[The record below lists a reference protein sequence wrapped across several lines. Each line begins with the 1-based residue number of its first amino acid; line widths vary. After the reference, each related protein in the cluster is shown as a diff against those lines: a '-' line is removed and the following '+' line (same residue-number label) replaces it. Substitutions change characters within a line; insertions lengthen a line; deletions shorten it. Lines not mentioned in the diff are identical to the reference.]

1 MERVAYAARADTAI
15 RSAAFDAL
23 DDRYETGASAWD
35 LMDTPP
41 SSVEAIR
48 DDINALKERL
58 AQAAPR
64 RAVQEMDRAI
74 SLLNRQMEDMRTSG
88 DAARSQDNAAVE
100 AELRKLKAA
109 LDADRSP
116 ARFQALA
123 AGVEVLARKLDSLA
137 AKTVNPMD
145 IARIQRQTDEM
156 KALATRAL
164 APGGLKDIAVRIAKV
179 AEAVERRVS
188 EASEAF
194 TQSAEALIAKVKQ
207 LEASYV
213 LGGQSN
219 ADELRRDIRTEIGA
233 IATRMDKMGEQI
245 AGLSP
250 AVSGAF
256 AARLD
261 VLLTRIERADSL
273 DKAALA
279 PITEAMDRHMA
290 GLTDRVRDT
299 QTRLNRLDSIEA
311 ALDRVTSEMGRLRE
325 ATLSAPVE
333 AAHAVAMKMSKDE
346 DGAAVVG
353 LKRGLAALEARQ
365 EELERRAGLWDE
377 AEAELQDLSTDL
389 GRTAH
394 DGNLWMP
401 QDAMEADADG
411 EWEEFGEA
419 EAAPEHAPAV
429 SHAPAAAPH
438 PAEPAREAPRPEP
451 VQAAPSA
458 SPKAGPQAQPQVQ
471 PKAAA
476 HAGPNPQAVPKAGA
490 SAGGPRAPEVTA
502 EGRKARPRRVRLEP
516 APELHAQSAVS
527 EAEAEAQRAA
537 AARRVN
543 WTVGHREGQPRE
555 RKALFGMLLGSRQA
569 MLLTLLAGAAGMMLM
584 SMAAV
589 LVFQHGSGLVSGVTA
604 SVSSLFSPVRDLP
617 SPVGPSALR
626 TAAFS
631 GDLAAAYAV
640 GVRYAD
646 GDGTKPDAKA
656 AEKWLA
662 YAVAGGSAPA
672 AYRLGS
678 LYENETHN
686 LKEAQRFYE
695 WAAEQG
701 NVRAMHNLG
710 VLYSQGVDGK
720 PDWPNAIKWFRKSAE
735 SGQTDSQYNLGVIY
749 ARGLSGRTD
758 SAEAWKWFALAA
770 SQGDADSASKRDSI
784 AERAEPAGL
793 DRAKQEVASFRP
805 QPLDPNANTVAM
817 RPEWETSAAGRTA
830 SLAAGR

>member
-15 RSAAFDAL
+15 RSAAFGAL

-88 DAARSQDNAAVE
+88 DAARTQDNAAVE
-100 AELRKLKAA
+100 VELRKLKAA
-109 LDADRSP
+109 LDSDRSP

-123 AGVEVLARKLDSLA
+123 AGVEALARKLDSLA
-137 AKTVNPMD
+137 AKTVNPVD
-145 IARIQRQTDEM
+145 IARLQRQTDEM

-164 APGGLKDIAVRIAKV
+164 APGGLKDIAVRIATV
-179 AEAVERRVS
+179 AEAVERRMS

-194 TQSAEALIAKVKQ
+194 TQTAEALIAKVKQ

-219 ADELRRDIRTEIGA
+219 ADELRRDIRAEIGA

-261 VLLTRIERADSL
+261 VLLTRIERVDSL

-290 GLTDRVRDT
+290 GLADRVRDT
-299 QTRLNRLDSIEA
+299 QTRLSRLDSIEA

-333 AAHAVAMKMSKDE
+333 AAHAVAMKMSKDA

-377 AEAELQDLSTDL
+377 AEAELQDLSTNL
-389 GRTAH
+389 GRTAS

-401 QDAMEADADG
+401 QDAMEAEEA
-411 EWEEFGEA
+411 WEDYVEEEA
-419 EAAPEHAPAV
+419 TPAPEPAPAMP
-429 SHAPAAAPH
+429 HAQAAAPR
-438 PAEPAREAPRPEP
+438 PAEPPREVPRAEP
-451 VQAAPSA
+451 VQAAPST
-458 SPKAGPQAQPQVQ
+458 PKPVPQPAPQAA
-471 PKAAA
+471 PKVAAQA
-476 HAGPNPQAVPKAGA
+476 APNPQAVPKVGAQAGA
-490 SAGGPRAPEVTA
+490 ARAPEVNA
-502 EGRKARPRRVRLEP
+502 DGRKARPRRVRLEP
-516 APELHAQSAVS
+516 APELHAHAAGS
-527 EAEAEAQRAA
+527 EAEAEAQHAA

-555 RKALFGMLLGSRQA
+555 RKARFGVLLGSRQA
-569 MLLTLLAGAAGMMLM
+569 VLLTLLAGAAGMMLM

-589 LVFQHGSGLVSGVTA
+589 LVFQHGPGLVSGVTT
-604 SVSSLFSPVRDLP
+604 SISSLFSPVRDLP

-646 GDGTKPDAKA
+646 GDGTQPDAKA

-720 PDWPNAIKWFRKSAE
+720 PDWPSAIKWFRKSAE

-758 SAEAWKWFALAA
+758 PVEAWKWFALAA

-784 AERAEPAGL
+784 AERAEPAAL

-805 QPLDPNANTVAM
+805 QPLDSSANTVAM
-817 RPEWETSAAGRTA
+817 RPEWESSAAGRTA
-830 SLAAGR
+830 SLASGR